1 MDNFQALILGLVE
14 GLTEYLPVSSTG
26 HLLLAQRLMG
36 IDSSTASDAFA
47 ICIQAGAILAVL
59 GIYRQRVAQMV
70 MGAVGRNEAGQR
82 LLINLLSAFVPAA
95 VLGLLL
101 EKPIKKYLFGGDEW
115 GLWPVV
121 AAWFAGGMAILVVS
135 LARRRRGTS
144 PTTGFDLEHLTVRM
158 ALIVG
163 LAQCI
168 AMWPGVSRSL
178 ITIVGGVL
186 VGLSLPAAVELSF
199 LLGVITLTAATAYD
213 ALKHGPE
220 MLATYGATPLLIGFG
235 AAWLSAVLAVK
246 WMVGYLKSHGMEI
259 FGWYRVALALSLP
272 RGFSGPRP
280 DHGPHHSRP
289 SIRHPLRGRAHRSER
304 GANPDRRHRGH
315 PRPAGSHRILQALPL
330 VALVRRHRPVPPRLP
345 LSRSRRRSRRRGCH
359 RFRLAGNRRQCNQRP
374 LLRWRASQ
382 EFGVHHVE
390 IRLDGDMRMRFPV
403 PVVRINQAPPGS
415 PPPPFQSP
423 ATG

>member
-1 MDNFQALILGLVE
+1 MDNFQALVLGLVE

-135 LARRRRGTS
+135 LVRRRRGTS

-163 LAQCI
+163 FAQCI

-259 FGWYRVALALSLP
+259 FGWYRVALAFVVAAWLLW
-272 RGFSGPRP
+272 
-280 DHGPHHSRP
+280 P
-289 SIRHPLRGRAHRSER
+289 S
-304 GANPDRRHRGH
+304 
-315 PRPAGSHRILQALPL
+315 
-330 VALVRRHRPVPPRLP
+330 
-345 LSRSRRRSRRRGCH
+345 
-359 RFRLAGNRRQCNQRP
+359 
-374 LLRWRASQ
+374 
-382 EFGVHHVE
+382 
-390 IRLDGDMRMRFPV
+390 
-403 PVVRINQAPPGS
+403 
-415 PPPPFQSP
+415 
-423 ATG
+423 T

>member
-163 LAQCI
+163 VAQCI

-213 ALKHGPE
+213 ALRHGPE

-259 FGWYRVALALSLP
+259 FGWYRVALALVVAAWLLW
-272 RGFSGPRP
+272 
-280 DHGPHHSRP
+280 P
-289 SIRHPLRGRAHRSER
+289 S
-304 GANPDRRHRGH
+304 
-315 PRPAGSHRILQALPL
+315 
-330 VALVRRHRPVPPRLP
+330 
-345 LSRSRRRSRRRGCH
+345 
-359 RFRLAGNRRQCNQRP
+359 
-374 LLRWRASQ
+374 
-382 EFGVHHVE
+382 
-390 IRLDGDMRMRFPV
+390 
-403 PVVRINQAPPGS
+403 
-415 PPPPFQSP
+415 
-423 ATG
+423 T

>member
-36 IDSSTASDAFA
+36 IESSTASDAFA

-59 GIYRQRVAQMV
+59 GLYRQRVAQMM
-70 MGAVGRNEAGQR
+70 MGAVGRNKAGQR
-82 LLINLLSAFVPAA
+82 LLINLLSAFIPAA

-101 EKPIKKYLFGGDEW
+101 EKPIKRYLFGGDEW

-121 AAWFAGGMAILVVS
+121 AAWFVGGLAILLVS

-144 PTTGFDLEHLTVRM
+144 TTTGFDLEQLTIRM

-259 FGWYRVALALSLP
+259 FGWYRVALAFVVAAWLLW
-272 RGFSGPRP
+272 
-280 DHGPHHSRP
+280 P
-289 SIRHPLRGRAHRSER
+289 S
-304 GANPDRRHRGH
+304 
-315 PRPAGSHRILQALPL
+315 
-330 VALVRRHRPVPPRLP
+330 
-345 LSRSRRRSRRRGCH
+345 
-359 RFRLAGNRRQCNQRP
+359 
-374 LLRWRASQ
+374 
-382 EFGVHHVE
+382 
-390 IRLDGDMRMRFPV
+390 
-403 PVVRINQAPPGS
+403 
-415 PPPPFQSP
+415 
-423 ATG
+423 T

>member
-70 MGAVGRNEAGQR
+70 MGAIGRNEAGQR

-101 EKPIKKYLFGGDEW
+101 EKPIKKYLFGGDQW

-135 LARRRRGTS
+135 LVRRRRGTS
-144 PTTGFDLEHLTVRM
+144 PTTGFDLEQLTIRM

-163 LAQCI
+163 FAQCI

-259 FGWYRVALALSLP
+259 FGWYRVALAFVVAAWLLW
-272 RGFSGPRP
+272 
-280 DHGPHHSRP
+280 P
-289 SIRHPLRGRAHRSER
+289 S
-304 GANPDRRHRGH
+304 
-315 PRPAGSHRILQALPL
+315 
-330 VALVRRHRPVPPRLP
+330 
-345 LSRSRRRSRRRGCH
+345 
-359 RFRLAGNRRQCNQRP
+359 
-374 LLRWRASQ
+374 
-382 EFGVHHVE
+382 
-390 IRLDGDMRMRFPV
+390 
-403 PVVRINQAPPGS
+403 
-415 PPPPFQSP
+415 
-423 ATG
+423 T

>member
-70 MGAVGRNEAGQR
+70 MGVVGRNEAGQR

-163 LAQCI
+163 FAQCI

-259 FGWYRVALALSLP
+259 FGWYRVALAFVVAAWLLW
-272 RGFSGPRP
+272 
-280 DHGPHHSRP
+280 P
-289 SIRHPLRGRAHRSER
+289 S
-304 GANPDRRHRGH
+304 
-315 PRPAGSHRILQALPL
+315 
-330 VALVRRHRPVPPRLP
+330 
-345 LSRSRRRSRRRGCH
+345 
-359 RFRLAGNRRQCNQRP
+359 
-374 LLRWRASQ
+374 
-382 EFGVHHVE
+382 
-390 IRLDGDMRMRFPV
+390 
-403 PVVRINQAPPGS
+403 
-415 PPPPFQSP
+415 
-423 ATG
+423 T

>member
-47 ICIQAGAILAVL
+47 ICFQAGAILAVL

-144 PTTGFDLEHLTVRM
+144 PTTGFDLEQLTIRM

-163 LAQCI
+163 FAQCI

-259 FGWYRVALALSLP
+259 FGWYRVALAFVVAAWLLW
-272 RGFSGPRP
+272 
-280 DHGPHHSRP
+280 P
-289 SIRHPLRGRAHRSER
+289 S
-304 GANPDRRHRGH
+304 
-315 PRPAGSHRILQALPL
+315 
-330 VALVRRHRPVPPRLP
+330 
-345 LSRSRRRSRRRGCH
+345 
-359 RFRLAGNRRQCNQRP
+359 
-374 LLRWRASQ
+374 
-382 EFGVHHVE
+382 
-390 IRLDGDMRMRFPV
+390 
-403 PVVRINQAPPGS
+403 
-415 PPPPFQSP
+415 
-423 ATG
+423 T

>member
-1 MDNFQALILGLVE
+1 MDNFQAFILGLVE

-36 IDSSTASDAFA
+36 IESSTASDAFA

-59 GIYRQRVAQMV
+59 GIYRQRVGQM
-70 MGAVGRNEAGQR
+70 MLGAIGRNKTGQR
-82 LLINLLSAFVPAA
+82 LLINLVSAFVPAA

-101 EKPIKKYLFGGDEW
+101 EKPIKKYLFGGDAW

-121 AAWFAGGMAILVVS
+121 AAWLVGGIAILAVS
-135 LARRRRGTS
+135 FARRRRGSS
-144 PTTGFDLEHLTVRM
+144 PTTGLDLEQLTIRM

-163 LAQCI
+163 FAQCL

-199 LLGVITLTAATAYD
+199 LLGVITLSAATAYD

-259 FGWYRVALALSLP
+259 FGWYRVALAFAVAAWLLW
-272 RGFSGPRP
+272 
-280 DHGPHHSRP
+280 P
-289 SIRHPLRGRAHRSER
+289 S
-304 GANPDRRHRGH
+304 
-315 PRPAGSHRILQALPL
+315 
-330 VALVRRHRPVPPRLP
+330 
-345 LSRSRRRSRRRGCH
+345 
-359 RFRLAGNRRQCNQRP
+359 
-374 LLRWRASQ
+374 
-382 EFGVHHVE
+382 
-390 IRLDGDMRMRFPV
+390 
-403 PVVRINQAPPGS
+403 
-415 PPPPFQSP
+415 
-423 ATG
+423 T

>member
-59 GIYRQRVAQMV
+59 GLYRQRVAQMV

-144 PTTGFDLEHLTVRM
+144 PTTGFDLEQLTIRM

-163 LAQCI
+163 FAQCI

-259 FGWYRVALALSLP
+259 FGWYRVALAFVVAAWLLW
-272 RGFSGPRP
+272 
-280 DHGPHHSRP
+280 P
-289 SIRHPLRGRAHRSER
+289 S
-304 GANPDRRHRGH
+304 
-315 PRPAGSHRILQALPL
+315 
-330 VALVRRHRPVPPRLP
+330 
-345 LSRSRRRSRRRGCH
+345 
-359 RFRLAGNRRQCNQRP
+359 
-374 LLRWRASQ
+374 
-382 EFGVHHVE
+382 
-390 IRLDGDMRMRFPV
+390 
-403 PVVRINQAPPGS
+403 
-415 PPPPFQSP
+415 
-423 ATG
+423 T

>member
-1 MDNFQALILGLVE
+1 MDNFQAFILGLVE

-36 IDSSTASDAFA
+36 IESSTASDAFA

-70 MGAVGRNEAGQR
+70 MGVVGRNETGR
-82 LLINLLSAFVPAA
+82 HLLIALVSAFVPAA

-121 AAWFAGGMAILVVS
+121 AAWLVGGIAILAVS
-135 LARRRRGTS
+135 FARRRRGSS
-144 PTTGFDLEHLTVRM
+144 PTTGLDLEQLTIRM

-163 LAQCI
+163 FAQCL

-199 LLGVITLTAATAYD
+199 LLGVITLSAATAYD

-259 FGWYRVALALSLP
+259 FGWYRVALAFVVAAWLLW
-272 RGFSGPRP
+272 
-280 DHGPHHSRP
+280 P
-289 SIRHPLRGRAHRSER
+289 S
-304 GANPDRRHRGH
+304 
-315 PRPAGSHRILQALPL
+315 
-330 VALVRRHRPVPPRLP
+330 
-345 LSRSRRRSRRRGCH
+345 
-359 RFRLAGNRRQCNQRP
+359 
-374 LLRWRASQ
+374 
-382 EFGVHHVE
+382 
-390 IRLDGDMRMRFPV
+390 
-403 PVVRINQAPPGS
+403 
-415 PPPPFQSP
+415 
-423 ATG
+423 T

>member
-70 MGAVGRNEAGQR
+70 MGVVGRNEAGQR

-259 FGWYRVALALSLP
+259 FGWYRVALAFVVAAWLLW
-272 RGFSGPRP
+272 
-280 DHGPHHSRP
+280 P
-289 SIRHPLRGRAHRSER
+289 SS
-304 GANPDRRHRGH
+304 
-315 PRPAGSHRILQALPL
+315 
-330 VALVRRHRPVPPRLP
+330 
-345 LSRSRRRSRRRGCH
+345 
-359 RFRLAGNRRQCNQRP
+359 
-374 LLRWRASQ
+374 
-382 EFGVHHVE
+382 
-390 IRLDGDMRMRFPV
+390 
-403 PVVRINQAPPGS
+403 
-415 PPPPFQSP
+415 
-423 ATG
+423 